1 MGVNVDPGTGI
12 TAPAGAG
19 AELEEVAI
27 QLHGV
32 VVLDGALV
40 LKAADAGEIRRGGPP
55 RRVRMRWGLRET
67 RIVTREQPVDD
78 ALGLRQRARVG

>member
-1 MGVNVDPGTGI
+1 M
-12 TAPAGAG
+12 
-19 AELEEVAI
+19 
-27 QLHGV
+27 
-32 VVLDGALV
+32 LDGALV

-67 RIVTREQPVDD
+67 RIVAREKPVDD